1 MTAKEAAELST
12 AYSKYNEEVS
22 HIKAACE
29 RGERSLK
36 TYFTKDS
43 GTARQLLVLSG
54 FSLSD
59 IIDEDSDYRGTTISW

>member
-12 AYSKYNEEVS
+12 AYSKYNEEVG

-43 GTARQLLVLSG
+43 AVARQLFIQNG
-54 FSLSD
+54 FKLSD